1 MKDFAVNL
9 IRLVLSFIILLFSE
23 EYFYKFLS
31 LFKINISKTITSIIL
46 YILISFFIYLIYK
59 PELKSEF
66 KKFKRKFMSN
76 MVYAFVAF
84 LIIFVTMLVSNYIL
98 SVIAKSFYISYN
110 GISFYNI
117 FNKPFNLDLI
127 LEFLKNI
134 ILIPFLKV
142 TIFDLGV
149 NRLFSYSG
157 SIFASGLAAALYNA
171 YLIKGTIGYMIINS
185 SLTFILFMLL
195 AVIYRKNNNIVT
207 SIVTYSIYILLASV
221 LYSSIMWGPYERKN
235 NQYF

>member
-1 MKDFAVNL
+1 MKDIAVNL
-9 IRLVLSFIILLFSE
+9 IRLLLSFIILLFSE

-31 LFKINISKTITSIIL
+31 LFKINISKTFTSIIL
-46 YILISFFIYLIYK
+46 YVLISFFIYLIYK

-76 MVYAFVAF
+76 IVYAFVAF

-98 SVIAKSFYISYN
+98 SIIAKSFYINYN

-134 ILIPFLKV
+134 ILIPYLTV

-171 YLIKGTIGYMIINS
+171 YLIKGNIGYMIVNS

-195 AVIYRKNNNIVT
+195 ALIYRKNNNIVT

-221 LYSSIMWGPYERKN
+221 LYSNIMWGKYERKVN
-235 NQYF
+235 

>member
-9 IRLVLSFIILLFSE
+9 IRLLLSFIILLFSE

-31 LFKINISKTITSIIL
+31 LFKINISKTFTSIIL
-46 YILISFFIYLIYK
+46 YIIISFFIYLIYK

-66 KKFKRKFMSN
+66 KKFKRKLMSN

-110 GISFYNI
+110 SISFYNI

-127 LEFLKNI
+127 IEILKNI
-134 ILIPFLKV
+134 ILIPYLKV

-149 NRLFSYSG
+149 NRLFSHSG

-171 YLIKGTIGYMIINS
+171 YLIKGTIGYMIVNS

-195 AVIYRKNNNIVT
+195 ALIYRKNNNIVT
-207 SIVTYSIYILLASV
+207 SIVTYSIYMLLASV
-221 LYSSIMWGPYERKN
+221 LYSSIMWG
-235 NQYF
+235 

>member
-9 IRLVLSFIILLFSE
+9 IRLLLSFIILLFSE

-31 LFKINISKTITSIIL
+31 LFKINISKTFTSIIL
-46 YILISFFIYLIYK
+46 YIIISFFIYLIYK

-66 KKFKRKFMSN
+66 KKFKRKLMSN

-110 GISFYNI
+110 SISFYNI

-127 LEFLKNI
+127 IEILKNI
-134 ILIPFLKV
+134 ILIPYLKV

-171 YLIKGTIGYMIINS
+171 YLIKGTIGYMIVNS

-195 AVIYRKNNNIVT
+195 ALIYRKNNNIVT
-207 SIVTYSIYILLASV
+207 SIVTYSIYMFLASV
-221 LYSSIMWGPYERKN
+221 LYSSIM
-235 NQYF
+235 

>member
-9 IRLVLSFIILLFSE
+9 IRLLLSFIILLFSE
-23 EYFYKFLS
+23 EYFYMFLS
-31 LFKINISKTITSIIL
+31 LFKINISKTFTSIIL
-46 YILISFFIYLIYK
+46 YIIISFFIYLIYK

-66 KKFKRKFMSN
+66 KKFKRKLMSN

-110 GISFYNI
+110 SISFYNI

-127 LEFLKNI
+127 IEILKNI
-134 ILIPFLKV
+134 ILIPYLKV

-171 YLIKGTIGYMIINS
+171 YLIKGTIGYIIVNS

-195 AVIYRKNNNIVT
+195 ALIYRKNNNIVT
-207 SIVTYSIYILLASV
+207 SIVTYSIYMLLASV
-221 LYSSIMWGPYERKN
+221 LYSSIMWG
-235 NQYF
+235 

>member
-9 IRLVLSFIILLFSE
+9 IRLLLSFIILLFSE

-31 LFKINISKTITSIIL
+31 LFKINVSKTFTSIIL
-46 YILISFFIYLIYK
+46 YVLISFFIYLIYK

-76 MVYAFVAF
+76 IVYAFVAF

-98 SVIAKSFYISYN
+98 SVIAKSFYINYN

-134 ILIPFLKV
+134 ILIPYLKV

-171 YLIKGTIGYMIINS
+171 YLIKGSIGYMIVNS

-195 AVIYRKNNNIVT
+195 ALIYRKNNNIVT

-221 LYSSIMWGPYERKN
+221 LYSNIM
-235 NQYF
+235 

>member
-9 IRLVLSFIILLFSE
+9 IRLLLSFIILLFSE

-31 LFKINISKTITSIIL
+31 LFKINISKTFTSIIL
-46 YILISFFIYLIYK
+46 YIIISFFIYLIYK

-66 KKFKRKFMSN
+66 KKFKRKLMSN
-76 MVYAFVAF
+76 MLYAFVAF

-110 GISFYNI
+110 SISFYNI

-127 LEFLKNI
+127 IEILKNI
-134 ILIPFLKV
+134 ILIPYLKV

-171 YLIKGTIGYMIINS
+171 YLIKGTIGYMIVNS

-195 AVIYRKNNNIVT
+195 ALIYRKNNNIVT
-207 SIVTYSIYILLASV
+207 SIVTYSIYMLLASV
-221 LYSSIMWGPYERKN
+221 LYSSIM
-235 NQYF
+235 

>member
-1 MKDFAVNL
+1 MKDFTVNL
-9 IRLVLSFIILLFSE
+9 IRLLLSFIILLFSE

-31 LFKINISKTITSIIL
+31 LFKINISKTFTSIIL
-46 YILISFFIYLIYK
+46 YVLISFFIYLIYK

-76 MVYAFVAF
+76 IVYAFVAF

-98 SVIAKSFYISYN
+98 SVIAKSFYINYN

-134 ILIPFLKV
+134 ILIPYLKV

-171 YLIKGTIGYMIINS
+171 YLIKGSIGYMIVNS
-185 SLTFILFMLL
+185 SLIFILFMLL
-195 AVIYRKNNNIVT
+195 ALIYRKNNNIVT

-221 LYSSIMWGPYERKN
+221 LYSNIM
-235 NQYF
+235 

>member
-9 IRLVLSFIILLFSE
+9 IRLLLSFIILLFSE

-31 LFKINISKTITSIIL
+31 LFKINISKTFTSIIL
-46 YILISFFIYLIYK
+46 YIIISFFIYLIYK
-59 PELKSEF
+59 PELKREF
-66 KKFKRKFMSN
+66 KKFKRKLMSN

-110 GISFYNI
+110 SISFYNI

-127 LEFLKNI
+127 IEILKNI
-134 ILIPFLKV
+134 ILIPYLKV

-171 YLIKGTIGYMIINS
+171 YLIKGTIGYIIVNS

-195 AVIYRKNNNIVT
+195 ALIYRKNNNIVT
-207 SIVTYSIYILLASV
+207 SIVTYSIYMLLASV
-221 LYSSIMWGPYERKN
+221 LYSSIMWG
-235 NQYF
+235 

>member
-9 IRLVLSFIILLFSE
+9 IRLLLSFIILLFSE

-31 LFKINISKTITSIIL
+31 LFKINISKTFTSIIL
-46 YILISFFIYLIYK
+46 YIIISFFIYLIYK

-66 KKFKRKFMSN
+66 KKFKRKLMSN

-110 GISFYNI
+110 SISFYNI

-127 LEFLKNI
+127 IEILKNI
-134 ILIPFLKV
+134 ILIPYLKV

-171 YLIKGTIGYMIINS
+171 YLIKGTIGYMNVNS

-195 AVIYRKNNNIVT
+195 ALIYRKNNNIVT
-207 SIVTYSIYILLASV
+207 SIVTYSIYMLLASV
-221 LYSSIMWGPYERKN
+221 LYSSIM
-235 NQYF
+235 

>member
-9 IRLVLSFIILLFSE
+9 IRLLLSFIILLFSE

-31 LFKINISKTITSIIL
+31 LFKINISKTFTSIIL
-46 YILISFFIYLIYK
+46 YVLISFFIYLIYK

-76 MVYAFVAF
+76 IVYAFVAF

-98 SVIAKSFYISYN
+98 SVIAKSFYSNYN

-134 ILIPFLKV
+134 ILIPYLKV

-171 YLIKGTIGYMIINS
+171 YLIKGSIGYMIVNS

-195 AVIYRKNNNIVT
+195 ALIYRKNNNIVT

-221 LYSSIMWGPYERKN
+221 LYSNIMWGKYERKVN
-235 NQYF
+235 

>member
-9 IRLVLSFIILLFSE
+9 IRLLLSFIILLFSE

-31 LFKINISKTITSIIL
+31 LFKINISKTFTSIIL
-46 YILISFFIYLIYK
+46 YIIVSFFIYLIYK

-66 KKFKRKFMSN
+66 KKFKRKLMSN

-84 LIIFVTMLVSNYIL
+84 LIIFVIMLVSNYIL

-110 GISFYNI
+110 SISFYNI

-127 LEFLKNI
+127 IEILKNI
-134 ILIPFLKV
+134 ILIPYLKV

-171 YLIKGTIGYMIINS
+171 YLIKGPIGYMIVNS

-195 AVIYRKNNNIVT
+195 ALIYRKNNNIVT
-207 SIVTYSIYILLASV
+207 SIVTYSIYMLLASV
-221 LYSSIMWGPYERKN
+221 LYSSIM
-235 NQYF
+235 

>member
-9 IRLVLSFIILLFSE
+9 IRLLLSFIILLFSE

-31 LFKINISKTITSIIL
+31 LFKINISKTFTSIIL
-46 YILISFFIYLIYK
+46 YIIILFFIYLIYK

-66 KKFKRKFMSN
+66 KKFKRKLMSN

-110 GISFYNI
+110 SISFYNI

-127 LEFLKNI
+127 IEILKNI
-134 ILIPFLKV
+134 ILIPYLKV

-171 YLIKGTIGYMIINS
+171 YLIKGTIGYMIVNS

-195 AVIYRKNNNIVT
+195 ALIYRKNNNIVT
-207 SIVTYSIYILLASV
+207 SIVTYSIYMLLASV
-221 LYSSIMWGPYERKN
+221 LYSSIMWG
-235 NQYF
+235 